1 LLRARRRAAGDR
13 RHDERD
19 GEVTRIPAAGALAE
33 LARAMAE
40 EAGDLLLQQHG
51 GVRVVA
57 TKTSPTDVVTEMDRA
72 AEELIRKRIL
82 DARPGDAILGEE
94 GGQTGGGQTGDGA
107 VRWIVDPLDGTVN
120 YLYGLPDWSVSIA
133 AEVGGT
139 VTAGVVCA
147 PLRRATYVGTL
158 GGGAWLH
165 SAWEPAPRR
174 LACTSGVPLARA
186 LVGTG
191 FSYAAG
197 QRAAQGGVVAQ
208 LVPRV
213 RDIRRAGSAALDL
226 CSVAS
231 GLLDAFYEAGLHAWD
246 GAAGGLIAREAG
258 AEVGGLRGQPAGEAM
273 TLAAGPGLFAEL
285 HDVLAALTAAAD
297 RADG

>member
-1 LLRARRRAAGDR
+1 MTASAPAPADLAG
-13 RHDERD
+13 
-19 GEVTRIPAAGALAE
+19 
-33 LARAMAE
+33 LARAVAE

-57 TKTSPTDVVTEMDRA
+57 TKSSPTDVVTEMDRA

-82 DARPGDAILGEE
+82 GARPGDAILGEE
-94 GGQTGGGQTGDGA
+94 GGQTGSGV

-165 SAWEPAPRR
+165 SGWAPAPVR
-174 LACTSGVPLARA
+174 LNCTTGVPLARA

-197 QRAAQGGVVAQ
+197 QRAAQGAVVAA
-208 LVPRV
+208 LVPRI

-231 GLLDAFYEAGLHAWD
+231 GLLDAFFEAGLHAWD
-246 GAAGGLIAREAG
+246 GAAGGLIATEAG
-258 AEVGGLRGQPAGEAM
+258 ASVGGLHGQPAGEAM
-273 TLAAGPGLFAEL
+273 TLAAGPGLFTEL
-285 HDVLAALTAAAD
+285 HDALAALTAEAD
-297 RADG
+297 PAGR